1 MKSGDEANDQTDY
14 VLNPAF
20 WLNGQAL
27 GFPVPFDLV
36 LKHLRQD
43 KRLYAAGDMY
53 DLFANT
59 HLGLAGNRKAA
70 KQLFLSYAY
79 GMSRKALVDAAFS
92 LGVDRKQAK
101 AAFRLFQQYEDW
113 KKSVW
118 AEFQRNG
125 RVSTVFGNHYQRSG
139 EGPLRGKEQRSAVS
153 QVVQGTA
160 SLIFKRAL
168 LAVAPMGDVR
178 VVLPMHDALL
188 FEHTLADT
196 PARVVG
202 AFQDVMTDV
211 LGARVTGK
219 ASVSDF
225 VEVEQASFAPE
236 NSEL

>member
-1 MKSGDEANDQTDY
+1 
-14 VLNPAF
+14 
-20 WLNGQAL
+20 
-27 GFPVPFDLV
+27 
-36 LKHLRQD
+36 
-43 KRLYAAGDMY
+43 MY

-59 HLGLAGNRKAA
+59 HLGLVGNRKAA

-92 LGVDRKQAK
+92 LGVGRQEAK
-101 AAFRLFQQYEDW
+101 AAFRLFQRYEDW

-125 RVSTVFGNHYQRSG
+125 RVTTVFGNHYRRSG
-139 EGPLRGKEQRSAVS
+139 GGQLTGKEQRSAVS

-168 LAVAPMGDVR
+168 LSVASIGDVR

-188 FEHTLADT
+188 FEHTLAET
-196 PARVVG
+196 PSKVVE
-202 AFQDVMTDV
+202 AFEGVMTEV
-211 LGARVTGK
+211 LSARVTGK
-219 ASVSDF
+219 ASISDF
-225 VEVEQASFAPE
+225 AEREQTFSAPR